1 VVQEVPV
8 GHQGWV
14 ASVVQEVRAPQEAQ
28 EVQVGLA
35 GLAEEGVWEQVLP
48 NSVSV
53 VQG

>member
-1 VVQEVPV
+1 M

-28 EVQVGLA
+28 EVQEAQVGLA